1 MTSNWWRQRVQA
13 DDGSRDS
20 VNHPELKTTRA
31 AVRHVACCIY
41 IKENIRIHS
50 TINHG
55 CGHQWLSHPDNIFWM
70 ILPDFTLARHSPPI
84 LWPAPVWWL
93 RLTPT
98 PARPVYV
105 LCPSLSLII
114 LMMRYLRNVK
124 LEQKFYHQKEF
135 ILQQQYMIWSFNV
148 IVMRPIYSLGWMF
161 SSFTRVQ
168 GTVLLTKIRL
178 NVLTNSQVKQY

>member
-1 MTSNWWRQRVQA
+1 MTGDR
-13 DDGSRDS
+13 RDS
-20 VNHPELKTTRA
+20 VNHPEVKTTRA

-114 LMMRYLRNVK
+114 LMMRDLRNVK

-161 SSFTRVQ
+161 SSLTRVQ
-168 GTVLLTKIRL
+168 GHSVACEDKINL
-178 NVLTNSQVKQY
+178 NVLTHS